1 MKKVVAVIAVLL
13 LLAGGSFFFL
23 GANGKPANGI
33 TTVNPVRGAV
43 VVKAVAI
50 GQIEPIHQISVKS
63 KTSGIV
69 RRVFVEVGDR
79 VRAGQALIEVEPDP
93 TPLEYA
99 EARRQVELERV
110 ALDNARAVF
119 ERSRELKHQG
129 VISARDFDEAERGFR
144 DAEVRVKLA
153 EERLTIIDKGKVK
166 IAERAVETT
175 LKAPVAGTILER
187 KVNEGDPVVP
197 LTSYQAGTEL
207 LTLADMGTLL
217 FRGTVDEID
226 VGKIAGGMPVTLKI
240 GALPDR
246 PIAGR
251 LSKISP
257 KARKVDNATV
267 FDVEVEIGDRGD
279 AVWASS
285 GAPSPSCS
293 SSPLAPAWG
302 RSCGGPFTAWAR
314 GSSSSSRERRLSL
327 RGLQPRARH
336 YPAGGRR
343 RPHPAPI
350 DSGGANLAGIR
361 EVGRLSVPRRS
372 ADSRRRFG
380 SAPRVQ
386 RHAQLDC
393 RPGRAVSQRPRPF
406 GKAPSGFRRGQA
418 QDRFVQG

>member
-1 MKKVVAVIAVLL
+1 MKKLVGIIVVLL

-226 VGKIAGGMPVTLKI
+226 VGKIVAGMPVTLKI

-257 KARKVDNATV
+257 KAKKVDNATV

-279 AVWASS
+279 AVIRAGYSANAEVVLAKKDGVLTIPERLVQFSGSKASVELLR
-285 GAPSPSCS
+285 AD
-293 SSPLAPAWG
+293 
-302 RSCGGPFTAWAR
+302 
-314 GSSSSSRERRLSL
+314 GSIEREE
-327 RGLQPRARH
+327 
-336 YPAGGRR
+336 
-343 RPHPAPI
+343 I
-350 DSGGANLAGIR
+350 
-361 EVGRLSVPRRS
+361 EVGLSDGITIEVVS
-372 ADSRRRFG
+372 GLGEAD
-380 SAPRVQ
+380 RVVE
-386 RHAQLDC
+386 
-393 RPGRAVSQRPRPF
+393 RPPKSIV
-406 GKAPSGFRRGQA
+406 
-418 QDRFVQG
+418 